1 MLGSVSDFPVS
12 SNAVGFMVLEDIGSS
27 HLIFGILT
35 KGICPYIAIEL
46 LYLGEE
52 GDPGLP
58 IPPPC

>member
-1 MLGSVSDFPVS
+1 M
-12 SNAVGFMVLEDIGSS
+12 VGFMVLEGIGSS

-46 LYLGEE
+46 LYLGEK